1 MDTPAS
7 SRRHFLAS
15 SILGLGALSALTK
28 LEASSAP
35 KPGHLLES
43 EREIPLTADCDVIV
57 CGSGPA
63 GVTAAIAAARA
74 GAKVRLF
81 EAHGSL
87 GGVWTSSLLGYLLDF
102 DKPGFNQELV
112 RRLREREAVV
122 GTGVNGISYHPEE
135 MKLLLEELCVAAGV
149 TIHLHTRVVAAH
161 KVGRRVDAIV
171 TESKS
176 GREAWRAAT
185 FVDATGDGDL
195 GALAGCG
202 FEIGMSDACPCQP
215 LSMDALLVVK
225 DAAKLTRFIHGS
237 GSAVSKQSMNESK
250 KHLLAEIKRGGFD
263 PSYQGPTIF
272 PIRDNLILAMMNHE
286 YGVNATD
293 AKAVTSATI
302 NARAELHRIVKAL
315 RSLGGDWEG
324 LQIVATPEQIGIRDG
339 RRIKGRYTV
348 VKDDLVAGAR
358 HADSVV
364 RATFGVD
371 IHALTR
377 ADPAY
382 SNKGVKVKPY
392 DIPLRALIAKD
403 VDGLMMAGR
412 CISGDFIAH
421 ASYRVT
427 GNAVAMGEAAG
438 VTSALAASSK
448 RAPHEVAW
456 SEASALLPKVR
467 QG

>member
-1 MDTPAS
+1 MDQTP
-7 SRRHFLAS
+7 SRRRFLTS
-15 SILGLGALSALTK
+15 SLLGLGALGALSKVTAAT
-28 LEASSAP
+28 LP
-35 KPGHLLES
+35 KPGFLTEA
-43 EREIPLTADCDVIV
+43 ERDIPLSADADIIV
-57 CGSGPA
+57 CGAGPA

-112 RRLREREAVV
+112 RRLRDRHAVV
-122 GTGVNGISYHPEE
+122 GEGVNGISYHPED
-135 MKLLLEELCVAAGV
+135 MKLVLEELCLAAGV
-149 TIHLHTRVVAAH
+149 TVHFHTRVVAVH
-161 KVGRRVDAIV
+161 KVGRRVNAIV

-176 GREAWRAAT
+176 GREAWQAGT
-185 FVDATGDGDL
+185 FIDATGDGDV
-195 GALAGCG
+195 GALAGCE
-202 FEIGMSDACPCQP
+202 FEIGMADACPCQP
-215 LSMDALLVVK
+215 VSMDALLVVK
-225 DAAKLTRFIHGS
+225 DATKLTRFIHGS
-237 GSAVSKQSMNESK
+237 GSAVSKQSMNDSK
-250 KHLLAEIKRGGFD
+250 KNLLAEIKRGGFD

-272 PIRDNLILAMMNHE
+272 PIRDNLLLAMMNHE
-286 YGVNATD
+286 YGIDATD
-293 AKAVTSATI
+293 AAAVTKATL

-315 RSLGGDWEG
+315 RALGGDWEG

-339 RRIKGRYTV
+339 RRIKGRYKV
-348 VKDDLVAGAR
+348 VKGDLVAGAR
-358 HADSVV
+358 HEDSVV
-364 RATFGVD
+364 RATFSVD
-371 IHALTR
+371 VHALTR
-377 ADPAY
+377 KDPAY
-382 SNKGVKVKPY
+382 SNQGVKVKPY

-448 RAPHEVAW
+448 RAPHEVSW
-456 SEASALLPKVR
+456 PEASALLPKVR